1 MKKETVKN
9 MQGKQ
14 ISRNT
19 YKGSRKEDE
28 KQARRWKKTD
38 KERGE
43 GGRLNW
49 LKPKILLHAIY
60 ADSVLVNMKDRTKK
74 HE

>member
-43 GGRLNW
+43 GGDW
-49 LKPKILLHAIY
+49 I
-60 ADSVLVNMKDRTKK
+60 D
-74 HE
+74 